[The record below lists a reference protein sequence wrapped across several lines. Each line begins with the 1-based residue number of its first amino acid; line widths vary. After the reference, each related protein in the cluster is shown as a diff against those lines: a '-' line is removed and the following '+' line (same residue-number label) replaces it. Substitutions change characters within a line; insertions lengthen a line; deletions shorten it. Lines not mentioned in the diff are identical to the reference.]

1 MDPDVYLVGPCKLH
15 NDMMVS
21 FLEGE
26 MGLSCWCSEKMKLP
40 AIANKRKDHT
50 PLILWDCLE
59 THPEDLWTGPGVW
72 NDPCGFQHFLVL
84 FNVSPEAGIEVEAAR
99 RGARGIFYKNTP
111 SEIFAKGIQAIIKGD
126 LWFSRDSVGKLF
138 LELKDATRLSK
149 GIQSALFTP
158 REKEI
163 LLIIAVGATN
173 AEIADSLCISPHTV
187 RTHTYK
193 IYQKIQVTNR
203 LQAALWAIK
212 NL

>member
-1 MDPDVYLVGPCKLH
+1 MDTDVYLVGPSKLQ

-26 MGLSCWCSEKMKLP
+26 MGLGCSCSEKMKLP

-59 THPEDLWTGPGVW
+59 TNPKDLWTRLGAW
-72 NDPCGFQHFLVL
+72 NDSFGSRYFLVL
-84 FNVSPEAGIEVEAAR
+84 FNVNPEAGIEVEAAR
-99 RGARGIFYKNTP
+99 RGTRGIFYKDTP
-111 SEIFAKGIQAIIKGD
+111 SDIFAKGIQAIIKGG
-126 LWFSRDSVGKLF
+126 LWFSRASEGKLF
-138 LELKDATRLSK
+138 LELRDATRLSK

-163 LLIIAVGATN
+163 LAIIATGATN

-187 RTHTYK
+187 RTHTCK